1 MEKNCVP
8 HLGSSIKSILVLNW
22 FTIIS
27 YRPMKIKG
35 YLVALLRCTF
45 HLSSNPKNN
54 STFKNYKIW
63 RI

>member
-22 FTIIS
+22 FIIIN

-35 YLVALLRCTF
+35 YFVVLLRYKF
-45 HLSSNPKNN
+45 H
-54 STFKNYKIW
+54 
-63 RI
+63 